1 MTDIAIRVQN
11 LSKCH
16 HIYDTPRDRLKQFV
30 FPPLQ
35 RLTRQ
40 APKQYFHEFW
50 ALKDVSFEIEQGEA
64 VAIIGRNGSGKST
77 LLQLICGTLAATSG
91 SVETNGRIAAL
102 LELGA
107 GFNPEFSGRENVYLN
122 GALLGLTKE
131 AIDDR
136 FDVIAA
142 FADIGQ
148 FIEQPIKTYSSGMA
162 VRLAFSI
169 QAQLDPDILIIDE
182 ALSVGDFF
190 FQQKCF
196 KHIRDLRDKGTTLL
210 FVSHDMGTVR
220 DLCARTIYLHSGKS
234 VYVGDTHSALK
245 LYYQQRE
252 SGKSNTLFSEVNTS
266 LDAQSLIVA
275 DQATVDA
282 FLENAQWVM
291 RDVSASVTTVKIIA
305 VKVVNSQNQPTFNC
319 RIGEKLTFRVMLL
332 VNANVPTHVALGIK
346 NKQDQLV
353 TCMGTYEANIPEI
366 KLDSLGYVVCDF
378 EIIFNLEAGGYSIHF
393 SAGMPGEGS
402 TSQIG
407 YDQTSPIGPINITWD
422 YQAEKAPFTGM
433 LGLPVTCLI
442 ASPDSL

>member
-1 MTDIAIRVQN
+1 MTDIAIRVQDI
-11 LSKCH
+11 SKCH
-16 HIYDTPRDRLKQFV
+16 HIYDAPRDRLKQFV
-30 FPPLQ
+30 VPPLQ
-35 RLTRQ
+35 RLVRQ

-77 LLQLICGTLAATSG
+77 LLQMICGTLAATSG

-131 AIDDR
+131 AIDER
-136 FDVIAA
+136 FDDIAA

-196 KHIRDLRDKGTTLL
+196 KHIRDLRDKGMTLL

-220 DLCARTIYLHSGKS
+220 DLCARTIYLRSGKS
-234 VYVGDTHSALK
+234 IYVGDTDHALK
-245 LYYQQRE
+245 LYYQQGE
-252 SGKSNTLFSEVNTS
+252 LGKSNTLPPEVNTS

-282 FLENAQWVM
+282 FLENAQWAT
-291 RDVSASVTTVKIIA
+291 RDFSAPVTTVKIIA
-305 VKVVNSQNQPTFNC
+305 VKVVNSQNQLTFNC
-319 RIGEKLTFRVMLL
+319 GIGEKLTFRVMLF
-332 VNANVPTHVALGIK
+332 VSANVPTHVALGIK

-353 TCMGTYEANIPEI
+353 TCMGTYEANISEI
-366 KLDSLGYVVCDF
+366 KLDTSGYLICDF
-378 EIIFNLEAGGYSIHF
+378 EITFNLEAGGYSIHF

-402 TSQIG
+402 TTQICYG
-407 YDQTSPIGPINITWD
+407 QTPSIGPINITWD
-422 YQAEKAPFTGM
+422 YQTEKAPFTGM
-433 LGLPVTCLI
+433 MGLPVVCTL